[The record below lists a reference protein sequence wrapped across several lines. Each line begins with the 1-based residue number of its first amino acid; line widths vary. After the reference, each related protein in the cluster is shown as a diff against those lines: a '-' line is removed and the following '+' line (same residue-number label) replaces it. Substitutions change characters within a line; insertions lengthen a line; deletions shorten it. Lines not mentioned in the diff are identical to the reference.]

1 MASDK
6 PTLESGKLTLDIDPD
21 DKLWYIGNVTQQL
34 ADSGT
39 TAVSF
44 TPLLEGLTL
53 LESGTPQGDR
63 GGLLPVKLQ
72 GIANANTEIKC
83 TWRVVCAN
91 GEQFDRTLYFKKVS
105 K

>member
-6 PTLESGKLTLDIDPD
+6 PTIESGKLTLDIDPD

-44 TPLLEGLTL
+44 TTLLEGLTL
-53 LESGTPQGDR
+53 LESGAPQGDR

-72 GIANANTEIKC
+72 GISNVNGEIKC
-83 TWRVVCAN
+83 TWRVICAN